1 MHPNVTLAG
10 AFYMCEVGST
20 AHVPAESRASTC
32 VYLPVVC
39 ARPPQTDYNRMF
51 FPDAHVEGP
60 SRPFRV
66 LVCAARTLN
75 VKGQSRVTLSLQ

>member
-10 AFYMCEVGST
+10 AFYMCDVGST

-51 FPDAHVEGP
+51 FPNAHVEGP
-60 SRPFRV
+60 SRPRPLFAPRS
-66 LVCAARTLN
+66 LLCALLTPQVN
-75 VKGQSRVTLSLQ
+75 PGSL